1 MTSSSTLND
10 IIVENVATEVGCK
23 PVHATTVLEM
33 LRIEELSVP
42 FIARYRKEKTGS
54 MRETMIRALRDRYQ
68 TQAVLQASV
77 ERFSQAV
84 TQLAERKPEL
94 KKNLAAVL
102 KSFADAKTKTQL
114 DDLYAPYRP
123 KRQTKASVAKEKG
136 YETLLEKLLEDSPE
150 QDFGAICL
158 AFLDK
163 KFPAPETEE
172 EKERAKTNP
181 RPNVEDV
188 LQGCRDIF
196 AERIQDNPSV
206 RASLRKFF
214 LDTAV
219 VKSAE
224 NKKFTQKDVDE
235 RVKRKHDSMV
245 KNFSDYFEYQ
255 EALHKIPSHR
265 LLALRRGQTRKVL
278 KLEIEVDPDQVKK
291 LADSAGVIAPEASVQ
306 LRKFYE
312 IARDDSLKRLI
323 YPLME
328 NQVRLSMK
336 EKSDGDAIRVF
347 TENLKNLLM
356 LPPIPTAVV
365 MGIDPGYKTGC
376 KIAVVSQAGGY
387 LASEIVKPNPKNPEA
402 DASVAA
408 ADKIKQLI
416 KLHSVEYIAIGNGT
430 GSREINQ
437 LVVSVLKSEKFEK
450 SVVRLIVNESGA
462 SIYSTS
468 ELAGEE
474 FPDLDPTIRSAVS
487 IARRLQD
494 PLSELVKI
502 DPKSIGVGQYQHDL
516 PPASLDK
523 SLGEVVE
530 SCVNRVGVNL
540 NTASSKLLCY
550 VSGIKENMARNIE
563 SYRSANG
570 SFTSRSDLLKVDG
583 VGSKTYEQAAGF
595 LRISDG
601 ANPLDNT
608 GVHPERYDVVQ
619 KIASDS
625 NMSVG
630 ELLGN
635 RDALRELDMEKYVDD
650 QVGMPTLKDMMFEL
664 QRPGRDPRVQG
675 SRMRTTKGV
684 DTWADLKMGMVLQGT
699 VTNVTSFGAFVNV
712 GIHEEGLV
720 HISEISNKFIQDPTS
735 MIPVGSVVR
744 VKVTELDNERSR
756 LGLSIKQA
764 AQSSKREG
772 AGRSRGERSGDR
784 SGERRP
790 GSDQRN
796 GQSSGQN
803 GRSPQNRAGSSDRKR
818 AFSGKDRKPSRGKP
832 GQGQKSNRP
841 FSVGHKKKQQD
852 KKDGFSIDDLM
863 SKFGK

>member
-1 MTSSSTLND
+1 MTASSTSNLLNSKLVDQVAQD
-10 IIVENVATEVGCK
+10 IGCK
-23 PVHATTVLEM
+23 PVHANTVLEM

-54 MRETMIRALRDRYQ
+54 MRESMIRSLRDNYQ
-68 TQAVLQASV
+68 TAAVLQASV
-77 ERFSQAV
+77 ERFSQSV

-94 KKNLAAVL
+94 KKILASVL
-102 KSFADAKTKTQL
+102 DSFKQAKTKTQL

-123 KRQTKASVAKEKG
+123 KRQTKASVAREKG
-136 YETLLEKLLEDSPE
+136 YEVLLDKLLADNADE
-150 QDFGAICL
+150 DFGATCV

-181 RPNVEDV
+181 RPTVEEA

-196 AERIQDNPSV
+196 AERIQDSPAL
-206 RASLRKFF
+206 RTSLREFF
-214 LDTAV
+214 LETAII
-219 VKSAE
+219 KSSE
-224 NKKFTQKDVDE
+224 NKKFTQKEVDE

-255 EALHKIPSHR
+255 EALAKIPSHR

-278 KLEIEVDPDQVKK
+278 RLEIEVDDDRVKK
-291 LADSAGVIAPEASVQ
+291 ITDQSGIVSPDASIQ
-306 LRKFYE
+306 LRGFYE
-312 IARDDSLKRLI
+312 QARDDSLKRLV

-328 NQVRLSMK
+328 NQVRLNMK

-356 LPPIPTAVV
+356 LPPIPVAVV
-365 MGIDPGYKTGC
+365 MGGDPGYKNGC
-376 KIAVVSQAGGY
+376 KIAVVSQSGGY
-387 LASEIVKPNPKNPEA
+387 LASAIVKPNPKNPEA
-402 DASVAA
+402 DASKAA
-408 ADKIKQLI
+408 AETIKNLI
-416 KLHSVEYIAIGNGT
+416 KEHTVEYIAIGNGT

-437 LVVSVLKSEKFEK
+437 LVVALLKSEKFEK
-450 SVVRLIVNESGA
+450 NIIRLIVNESGA

-468 ELAGEE
+468 DVAAEE
-474 FPDLDPTIRSAVS
+474 FPELDPTIRSAVS

-502 DPKSIGVGQYQHDL
+502 EPKSIGVGQYQHDL

-550 VSGIKENMARNIE
+550 VAGIRESVARNIE
-563 SYRSANG
+563 AFRKENG
-570 SFTSRSDLLKVDG
+570 KFTSRTDLLKVDG

-595 LRISDG
+595 LRIAEG

-635 RDALRELDMEKYVDD
+635 RDALRELDMERYVDAS
-650 QVGMPTLKDMMFEL
+650 VGMPTLKDMMFEL

-675 SRMRTTKGV
+675 SRMRSTKGV
-684 DTWADLKMGMVLQGT
+684 DAWSDLKMDMILQGT

-735 MIPVGSVVR
+735 IVPVGSVVR
-744 VKVTELDNERSR
+744 VKVTELDNDRQR

-764 AQSSKREG
+764 AAPNREG
-772 AGRSRGERSGDR
+772 GRSQHRGQSRGQDRSDSRSG
-784 SGERRP
+784 
-790 GSDQRN
+790 
-796 GQSSGQN
+796 
-803 GRSPQNRAGSSDRKR
+803 GRTSSDRSRDVRPKGSKPR
-818 AFSGKDRKPSRGKP
+818 IGGPRDRRPSRGKP
-832 GQGQKSNRP
+832 GNAPRGNRP
-841 FSVGHKKKQQD
+841 FSVGQSKKRQD
-852 KKDGFSIDDLM
+852 SQKDGFSIDDLM